1 MSDYICVVV
10 VDKLS
15 DTEHKLYQAPAF
27 SSIKPG
33 DEVICETP
41 EGERNGI
48 VVDVEDVSKSNRF
61 FEFVLNAMKA
71 TLPLP
76 KIISI
81 VSYKE
86 LEYESEDN

>member
-1 MSDYICVVV
+1 MSDYICIVV

-15 DTEHKLYQAPAF
+15 ACERRLYQAPAF

-41 EGERNGI
+41 QGQRNGI
-48 VVDVEDVSKSNRF
+48 VVDVEDISKTNHYL
-61 FEFVLNAMKA
+61 EFVLNAMQE

-76 KIISI
+76 KIISK
-81 VSYKE
+81 VSYEK
-86 LEYESEDN
+86 LKYESEDN

>member
-1 MSDYICVVV
+1 MSDYIGVVV

-15 DTEHKLYQAPAF
+15 VCERRLYQAPAF

-48 VVDVEDVSKSNRF
+48 VVDVEDISKTNHYL
-61 FEFVLNAMKA
+61 EFVLNAMQA